1 MNIKM
6 FLSYFKTEVEICCS
20 SGQVVERNDDDNNNN
35 NPSSFK
41 RNKFFKKMEFSGY
54 DKNVCL

>member
-1 MNIKM
+1 M
-6 FLSYFKTEVEICCS
+6 FLSYFKTEVEICRS

-41 RNKFFKKMEFSGY
+41 RNKFFKKMEFSSY